1 MADPV
6 NLNHARKTKAR
17 VVAEAQAVAN
27 RQKFG
32 RTRAEKLNDKA
43 AVLRLDKKLDQT
55 RREDDSK

>member
-1 MADPV
+1 
-6 NLNHARKTKAR
+6 
-17 VVAEAQAVAN
+17 VAN